1 MVDSKRIIV
10 KDSVPFPFI
19 ISAPA
24 PLSVYTPVTCVLS
37 ILAYLRCMYSETVG
51 CSTRMK
57 KVGLAS

>member
-19 ISAPA
+19 ILAPA
-24 PLSVYTPVTCVLS
+24 PLSVYTRNMCIVYTCIPAL
-37 ILAYLRCMYSETVG
+37 YMYSETVG